1 MFASI
6 DETISYQM
14 PTVTL
19 DGKYLVYVAA
29 WKNHIGLYP
38 VPPLS
43 DDHHHAEHSPSS
55 CSRSPSPRGRQPLPG
70 RRAPPRRAGQPTGQ
84 TPPTRNRR
92 AL

>member
-1 MFASI
+1 MRELSRAHRGVPRTIFASI

-29 WKNHIGLYP
+29 WKDHIGLYP

-43 DDHHHAEHSPSS
+43 NDHHHAVHSPSS
-55 CSRSPSPRGRQPLPG
+55 
-70 RRAPPRRAGQPTGQ
+70 
-84 TPPTRNRR
+84 
-92 AL
+92 